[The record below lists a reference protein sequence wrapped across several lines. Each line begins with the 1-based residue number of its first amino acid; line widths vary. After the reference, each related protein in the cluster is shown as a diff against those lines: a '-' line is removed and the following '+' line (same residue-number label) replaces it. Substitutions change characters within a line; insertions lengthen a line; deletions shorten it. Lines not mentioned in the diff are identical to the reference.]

1 MVYNIGMRR
10 IDIDELAK
18 ILKDS
23 DIEDGLTI
31 LKDGED
37 AFTVL
42 KYDDYQELLY
52 YKDLYDMTF
61 GDQPNIKIMGAEDV
75 NLSEEEFE
83 MIKKQLNEAIDATFK
98 PKTSKMN

>member
-23 DIEDGLTI
+23 DIEDGLTV

-52 YKDLYDMTF
+52 IWLPT
-61 GDQPNIKIMGAEDV
+61 GISRSWE
-75 NLSEEEFE
+75 L
-83 MIKKQLNEAIDATFK
+83 
-98 PKTSKMN
+98 KMSI